1 MKEENYHIMPV
12 NDWKEHKDSEDCWC
26 NPTRSIDEER
36 VIIHNSL
43 DGREVQ
49 ELREKIAN

>member
-1 MKEENYHIMPV
+1 MPKVHVMPV
-12 NDWKEHKDSEDCWC
+12 DDWKEHLDNEECWC
-26 NPTRSIDEER
+26 HPTASIDEED

-49 ELREKIAN
+49 ELRDEVGN